1 MNFEELGVSKHLI
14 EALGNQNIKAP
25 TNIQQQTYKHI
36 LSGKDIIGS
45 SETGSGKTLAYLLP
59 MYAAIK
65 LDEKNVQVLIVVPTQ
80 ELAMQIYKQTQLLST
95 NSNMNIRSAVAIG
108 DGNIN
113 RQIEAIKEKPQIVI
127 GTCGRI
133 LQLIKIKKLSVHAV
147 KTLIIDEA
155 DKMLDK
161 TNIDSLKSIR
171 KSLMKFTQVVM
182 FSASMD
188 NKSIK
193 LSAFIN
199 NDPIIIKSNEK
210 AEIPSTIK
218 HLFVIVDRRERIETL
233 RRLAQSLK
241 PEKAIVFINTT
252 YDLEESTQKLKYHHY
267 NAENIHGEN
276 SKNDRKNVINDFKTG
291 KLQYLIATDIAAR
304 GLQIDGISTVIN
316 VNLPEDSKEY
326 LHRAGRCGRNGQQG
340 ICISIITEN
349 ELPKIK
355 SYQKEFNINII
366 QKKIFQGKLV
376 SK

>member
-1 MNFEELGVSKHLI
+1 MNFEELGISNVLI
-14 EALGNQNIKAP
+14 EGLSKQQISSP
-25 TNIQQQTYKHI
+25 TSIQAETYKTI
-36 LSGKDIIGS
+36 MSGKDVIGS

-59 MYAAIK
+59 MYTKIK
-65 LDEKNVQVLIVVPTQ
+65 VEEKGVQVLIVVPTQ
-80 ELAMQIYKQTQLLST
+80 ELAMQIHKQVMLLST
-95 NSNMNIRSAVAIG
+95 NSNMSVTSAVAIG

-113 RQIEAIKEKPQIVI
+113 RQIEALKAKPQIVI

-133 LQLIKIKKLSVHAV
+133 LQLIKIKKLSVHTV
-147 KTLIIDEA
+147 QTLIIDEA

-161 TNIDSLKSIR
+161 TNIESLKEIR

-193 LSAFIN
+193 TSELIN
-199 NDPIIIKSNEK
+199 KEPIIIKSNEK
-210 AEIPSTIK
+210 AEIPNSIK

-233 RRLAQSLK
+233 RRIAQSLK

-252 YDLEESTQKLKYHHY
+252 FDLEESTQKLKYHHY

-276 SKNDRKNVINDFKTG
+276 SKIDRKNVINAFQSG

-340 ICISIITEN
+340 VCVSIITEN

-355 SYQKEFNINII
+355 SYQKEFNINMVE
-366 QKKIFQGKLV
+366 KRLYEGKLV

>member
-1 MNFEELGVSKHLI
+1 MNFEELGISKELI
-14 EALGNQNIKAP
+14 EALNKQKISLP
-25 TNIQQQTYKHI
+25 TSIQSETYKPI
-36 LSGKDIIGS
+36 MSGKDVTGS

-59 MYAAIK
+59 MYAK
-65 LDEKNVQVLIVVPTQ
+65 MKSDEKGVQVLIVVPTQ
-80 ELAMQIYKQTQLLST
+80 ELAMQIHKQVQLLST
-95 NSNMNIRSAVAIG
+95 NSNMSITSAVAIG

-113 RQIEAIKEKPQIVI
+113 RQVDALKAKPQIVV

-133 LQLIKIKKLSVHAV
+133 LQLIKIKKLSVHTV
-147 KTLIIDEA
+147 QTLIIDEA

-161 TNIDSLKSIR
+161 TNIESLKEIR
-171 KSLMKFTQVVM
+171 KSLMKFTQVVL

-193 LSAFIN
+193 TSELIN
-199 NDPIIIKSNEK
+199 KDPLIIRSNEK
-210 AEIPSTIK
+210 AEIPVSIK

-233 RRLAQSLK
+233 RRIAQSLK

-252 YDLEESTQKLKYHHY
+252 FDLEESTQKLKYHHY

-276 SKNDRKNVINDFKTG
+276 SKIDRKNVINAFKSG

-340 ICISIITEN
+340 VCVSIITEN
-349 ELPKIK
+349 ELPKIR
-355 SYQKEFNINII
+355 SFQKEFNINIVE
-366 QKKIFQGKLV
+366 KRLYEGKLV

>member
-1 MNFEELGVSKHLI
+1 MNFEELGLSKELI
-14 EALGNQNIKAP
+14 DGLNKQKISSP
-25 TNIQQQTYKHI
+25 TSIQCETYNHI
-36 LSGKDIIGS
+36 MSGKDVIGS

-59 MYAAIK
+59 MYAKIK
-65 LDEKNVQVLIVVPTQ
+65 SDEKGVQVLIIVPTQ
-80 ELAMQIYKQTQLLST
+80 ELAMQIHKQVQLLST
-95 NSNMNIRSAVAIG
+95 NSNMTVMSAVAIG

-113 RQIEAIKEKPQIVI
+113 RQIEALKAKPQIVI

-133 LQLIKIKKLSVHAV
+133 LQLIKVKKLSVHTV
-147 KTLIIDEA
+147 QTLIIDEA

-161 TNIDSLKSIR
+161 TNIESLKDIR

-193 LSAFIN
+193 TSEFIN
-199 NDPIIIKSNEK
+199 KEPIIIRSNEK
-210 AEIPSTIK
+210 AEIPNSIK

-233 RRLAQSLK
+233 RRIAQSLK

-252 YDLEESTQKLKYHHY
+252 FDLEESTQKLKYHHY

-276 SKNDRKNVINDFKTG
+276 SKIDRKNVINAFKSG

-340 ICISIITEN
+340 VCVSIITEN

-355 SYQKEFNINII
+355 SFQKEFNINIVE
-366 QKKIFQGKLV
+366 KRLYEGKLV

>member
-1 MNFEELGVSKHLI
+1 MNFVELGISKELI
-14 EALGNQNIKAP
+14 EALSKQKISTP
-25 TNIQQQTYKHI
+25 TNIQAETYKHI
-36 LSGKDIIGS
+36 MSGKDIIGS

-59 MYAAIK
+59 MYAKIK
-65 LDEKNVQVLIVVPTQ
+65 SDEKGVQVLIIVPTQ
-80 ELAMQIYKQTQLLST
+80 ELAMQIHKQVQLLST
-95 NSNMNIRSAVAIG
+95 NSNMSVMSAVAIG

-113 RQIEAIKEKPQIVI
+113 RQIEALKAKPQIVI

-133 LQLIKIKKLSVHAV
+133 LQLIKVKKLSVHTV
-147 KTLIIDEA
+147 QTLIIDEA

-161 TNIDSLKSIR
+161 TNIESLKEIR

-193 LSAFIN
+193 TSELIN
-199 NDPIIIKSNEK
+199 KEPIIIRSNEK
-210 AEIPSTIK
+210 AEIPSSIK

-233 RRLAQSLK
+233 RRIAQSLK

-252 YDLEESTQKLKYHHY
+252 FDLEESTQKLKYHHY

-276 SKNDRKNVINDFKTG
+276 SKIDRKNVINAFKSG

-340 ICISIITEN
+340 VCVSIITEN

-355 SYQKEFNINII
+355 SFQKEFNISIVE
-366 QKKIFQGKLV
+366 KRLYEGKLV

>member
-1 MNFEELGVSKHLI
+1 MEFKELGLSEMLI
-14 EALGNQNIKAP
+14 EALNKQKINVP
-25 TNIQQQTYKHI
+25 TAIQAETYKHI
-36 LSGKDIIGS
+36 LSGRDVVGS

-59 MYAAIK
+59 MYSLINQE
-65 LDEKNVQVLIVVPTQ
+65 EKGVQVLIVVPTQ
-80 ELAMQIYKQTQLLST
+80 ELAMQIHKQIQLLS
-95 NSNMNIRSAVAIG
+95 SNAAMNITSALAIG

-113 RQIEAIKEKPQIVI
+113 RQIEALKAKPQIVI

-133 LQLIKIKKLSVHAV
+133 LQLLKMKKLSVHTV
-147 KTLIIDEA
+147 KTVIIDEA

-161 TNIDSLKSIR
+161 TNVESLQAIR
-171 KSLMKFTQVVM
+171 KAVMKFTQIVM

-193 LSAFIN
+193 TAELIN
-199 NDPIIIKSNEK
+199 HDPIIIKANGEI
-210 AEIPSTIK
+210 EIPTTIT
-218 HLFVIVDRRERIETL
+218 HLFLVVDRRERIETL
-233 RRLAQSLK
+233 RRIAQSLK

-252 YDLEESTQKLKYHHY
+252 YDLDEATQKLKYHHY
-267 NAENIHGEN
+267 NAENIQGGN
-276 SKNDRKNVINDFKTG
+276 SKIDRKNVINDFKTG

-326 LHRAGRCGRNGQQG
+326 LHRAGRCGRNDQKGT
-340 ICISIITEN
+340 CISIITEN

-355 SYQKEFNINII
+355 AYQKEFHINIV
-366 QKKIFQGKLV
+366 QKKLYQGKLV